1 MKGESVMSEIVLKT
15 PTVEYA
21 EQIMAYRREFLE
33 NNSELNGD
41 GGLHKCESA
50 EEWLGKIQQMSSP
63 KTCPKQ
69 YAVSTQYIAVR
80 KSDNRLVG
88 MIALRYDI
96 NHPILSLYGGHI
108 GYSVRP
114 SERRKGYAKEMLRQ
128 CLEEAQKTGLARV
141 MISCDKS
148 NLGSE
153 RTILANGGV
162 FQCEV
167 AVEGE
172 DEPIKRFWIELK

>member
-1 MKGESVMSEIVLKT
+1 MTDIALKK
-15 PTVEYA
+15 PTEEYA

-41 GGLHKCESA
+41 GGLHKCENV
-50 EEWLGKIQQMSSP
+50 EEWLAKVEQMSSP
-63 KTCPKQ
+63 ETCPRQ
-69 YAVSTQYIAVR
+69 FSPSTQFLAVR
-80 KSDNRLVG
+80 KSDNKLIG

-96 NHPILSLYGGHI
+96 NHPLLSLFGGHI
-108 GYSVRP
+108 GYSVLP
-114 SERRKGYAKEMLRQ
+114 SERRKGYATEMLRQ
-128 CLEEAQKTGLARV
+128 CLEKAKRAGLVRV
-141 MISCDKS
+141 MVSCDKN

-167 AVEGE
+167 TAEGE
-172 DEPIKRFWIELK
+172 NEPIKRFWIELK

>member
-1 MKGESVMSEIVLKT
+1 MSEIILKI
-15 PTVEYA
+15 PTAEYA
-21 EQIMAYRREFLE
+21 EQIMEYRREFLE
-33 NNSELNGD
+33 NGD
-41 GGLHKCESA
+41 SMDGCGALRRCESA
-50 EEWLGKIQQMSSP
+50 EEWLAKVKKMSTP
-63 KTCPKQ
+63 ETCPRDR
-69 YAVSTQYIAVR
+69 APDTQYIAVR
-80 KSDNRLVG
+80 KSDDKLVG
-88 MIALRYDI
+88 MIQLRYDI

-128 CLEEAQKTGLARV
+128 CLEEAKKAGLVRV
-141 MISCDKS
+141 MVSCDKS

-153 RTILANGGV
+153 KTILANGGV

-167 AVEGE
+167 NVEGE

>member
-1 MKGESVMSEIVLKT
+1 MGEIILRKPSR
-15 PTVEYA
+15 EYA
-21 EQIMAYRREFLE
+21 EQIMDYRREFLE
-33 NNSELNGD
+33 NGSSMD
-41 GGLHKCESA
+41 GCGSLRKCETA
-50 EEWLGKIQQMSSP
+50 EGWLARTEQMSRP
-63 KTCPKQ
+63 ETCPKE

-80 KSDNRLVG
+80 ESDDRLVG
-88 MIALRYDI
+88 MIQLRYDI

-114 SERRKGYAKEMLRQ
+114 SERRKGYAKEMLQQ
-128 CLEEAQKTGLARV
+128 CLEKAKDAGLARV
-141 MISCDKS
+141 MISCDRS

-167 AVEGE
+167 TVEGE
-172 DEPIKRFWIELK
+172 DEPIKRFWIEL